1 MWEMWECG
9 TSVQPELMSIN
20 TQLTVVGVSTE
31 NGQTVLQNVGDQEPK
46 PEQGLVLTLL
56 QLLGAWIVRV
66 NSQKLSHVILILV
79 QVIINIHERKIIH
92 N

>member
-46 PEQGLVLTLL
+46 PGQGLVLTLL
-56 QLLGAWIVRV
+56 QLLGAWIVMEAI
-66 NSQKLSHVILILV
+66 QTLSHVTILLV
-79 QVIINIHERKIIH
+79 QVSFKPCSGEF
-92 N
+92 

>member
-46 PEQGLVLTLL
+46 REQGLVPILL
-56 QLLGAWIVRV
+56 QLLEAWIVMEA
-66 NSQKLSHVILILV
+66 NQTLSHVTILLV
-79 QVIINIHERKIIH
+79 QVSFKPCSGEF
-92 N
+92 